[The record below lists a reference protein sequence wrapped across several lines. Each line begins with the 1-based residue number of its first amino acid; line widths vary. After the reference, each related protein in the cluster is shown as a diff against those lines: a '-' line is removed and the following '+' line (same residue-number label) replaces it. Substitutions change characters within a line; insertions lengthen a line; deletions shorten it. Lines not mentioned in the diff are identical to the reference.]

1 MAGNLDIILL
11 AKVFWEFFK
20 IGLFAV
26 GGGPA
31 TIPFLF
37 ELSDK
42 TGWFTNQELT
52 NMIAISESTPG
63 PIGLNMATYVG
74 FSTLGFF
81 GGLVST
87 FGLVLPSVIVII
99 IIAKFMANFSQN
111 SYVKNAFW
119 GIRPAVTALICAA
132 VISMIKASLFVI
144 GENGARTPAIGSI
157 IVCVVAFGLLQVP
170 KLKKLHPGLWI
181 LTAAI
186 IGIVF
191 SL

>member
-1 MAGNLDIILL
+1 MDIMLL
-11 AKVFWEFFK
+11 LNVFWEFFK

-37 ELSDK
+37 ELSNK
-42 TGWFTNQELT
+42 TGWFTNRELT

-74 FSTLGFF
+74 FQTLGFF

-87 FGLVLPSVIVII
+87 FGLVFPSVVVII
-99 IIAKFMANFSQN
+99 IIAKFMANFSN
-111 SYVKNAFW
+111 NMYVKKAFW
-119 GIRPAVTALICAA
+119 GIRPAVTALIASA
-132 VISMIKASLFVI
+132 VISMIKASLFI
-144 GENGARTPAIGSI
+144 ISEAGEMSPAWGSI
-157 IVCVVAFGLLQVP
+157 IICVVAFGLLQVP

-181 LTAAI
+181 LTAAV
-186 IGIVF
+186 IGIIF
-191 SL
+191 KL

>member
-1 MAGNLDIILL
+1 MDIILL
-11 AKVFWEFFK
+11 CQVFWEFFK

-74 FSTLGFF
+74 FQTLGLF
-81 GGLVST
+81 GGIVST
-87 FGLVLPSVIVII
+87 FGLVFPSVVVII

-111 SYVKNAFW
+111 IYVKRAFW
-119 GIRPAVTALICAA
+119 GIRPAVTALIASA
-132 VISMIKASLFVI
+132 VISIAKASLFI
-144 GENGARTPAIGSI
+144 TTDAGMTPAIGTI
-157 IVCVVAFGLLQVP
+157 IICLVAFGLMQF
-170 KLKKLHPGLWI
+170 KKLPKFHPGLWI
-181 LTAAI
+181 LAGAV
-186 IGIVF
+186 IGLIF
-191 SL
+191 RL

>member
-1 MAGNLDIILL
+1 MNFLL
-11 AKVFWEFFK
+11 LLNVFWEFFK

-74 FSTLGFF
+74 FQTLGLF
-81 GGLVST
+81 GGIVST

-99 IIAKFMANFSQN
+99 LIAKFMANFSSN
-111 SYVKNAFW
+111 PYVKKAFW
-119 GIRPAVTALICAA
+119 GIRPAVTALIASA
-132 VISMIKASLFVI
+132 VVSMIKASLFVYSET
-144 GENGARTPAIGSI
+144 GMTPAIGSI
-157 IVCVVAFGLLQVP
+157 IVCVVAFGLLQIP

-181 LTAAI
+181 IVAAV
-186 IGIVF
+186 IGVVF
-191 SL
+191 RL

>member
-1 MAGNLDIILL
+1 MDIVLL
-11 AKVFWEFFK
+11 LKVFWEFFK

-74 FSTLGFF
+74 FQTLGFF

-87 FGLVLPSVIVII
+87 FGLVLPSVVVII
-99 IIAKFMANFSQN
+99 LIAKFMAGFSSN
-111 SYVKNAFW
+111 IYVKRAFW
-119 GIRPAVTALICAA
+119 GIRPAVTALIASA
-132 VISMIKASLFVI
+132 VISMIRASLFI
-144 GENGARTPAIGSI
+144 MDENGGLTPAVGSI
-157 IVCVVAFGLLQVP
+157 ILCVIAFGLLQIP
-170 KLKKLHPGLWI
+170 KLKKIHPGLWI

-186 IGIVF
+186 IGIIF
-191 SL
+191 RL

>member
-1 MAGNLDIILL
+1 MEISLYF
-11 AKVFWEFFK
+11 KVFWEFFK

-63 PIGLNMATYVG
+63 PVGINMATYVG
-74 FSTLGFF
+74 FQTLGFF

-87 FGLVLPSVIVII
+87 FGLVMPSVIVII
-99 IIAKFMANFSQN
+99 IIAKFMANFSSN
-111 SYVKNAFW
+111 VYVKRAFW
-119 GIRPAVTALICAA
+119 GIRPAVTALIASA
-132 VISMIKASLFVI
+132 VISIAKASLFI
-144 GENGARTPAIGSI
+144 YSDTGMTPAIGSI
-157 IVCVVAFGLLQVP
+157 IVCIVAFGLMQI
-170 KLKKLHPGLWI
+170 KKLPKFHPGLWI
-181 LTAAI
+181 LAAAV
-186 IGIVF
+186 IGVIF
-191 SL
+191 RL

>member
-1 MAGNLDIILL
+1 MDLL
-11 AKVFWEFFK
+11 LLISVFWEFFK

-31 TIPFLF
+31 TIPYLF

-74 FSTLGFF
+74 FQTLGFF
-81 GGLVST
+81 GGIVST
-87 FGLVLPSVIVII
+87 FGLVLPSLIVII
-99 IIAKFMANFSQN
+99 LIAKFMANFSSNQ
-111 SYVKNAFW
+111 YVKKAFW
-119 GIRPAVTALICAA
+119 GIRPAVTALIAAA
-132 VISMIKASLFVI
+132 VISMIKASLFI
-144 GENGARTPAIGSI
+144 IEEGKMTPAIGSI
-157 IVCVVAFGLLQVP
+157 IVCVVAFGLMRIP

-181 LTAAI
+181 LAAAI
-186 IGIVF
+186 IGVVF
-191 SL
+191 RL

>member
-1 MAGNLDIILL
+1 MDFYLL
-11 AKVFWEFFK
+11 LNVFWEFFK

-87 FGLVLPSVIVII
+87 FGLVLPSVVVVI
-99 IIAKFMANFSQN
+99 IIAKFMTNFSSN
-111 SYVKNAFW
+111 TYVKKAFW
-119 GIRPAVTALICAA
+119 GIRPAVTALIASA
-132 VISMIKASLFVI
+132 VISMIRASLFIVLEDA
-144 GENGARTPAIGSI
+144 GLTPAIGSI
-157 IVCVVAFGLLQVP
+157 ILCVVAFGLLQIP
-170 KLKKLHPGLWI
+170 KLKKIHPGIWI
-181 LTAAI
+181 LTAAV
-186 IGIVF
+186 IGIIF
-191 SL
+191 RL

>member
-1 MAGNLDIILL
+1 MDFILL
-11 AKVFWEFFK
+11 VKVFWEFFK

-42 TGWFTNQELT
+42 TAWFSNQELT

-74 FSTLGFF
+74 FQTLGFF

-87 FGLVLPSVIVII
+87 FGLVFPSLFVII
-99 IIAKFMANFSQN
+99 LIAKFMANFSSN
-111 SYVKNAFW
+111 IYVKRAFW
-119 GIRPAVTALICAA
+119 GIRPAVTALIASA
-132 VISMIKASLFVI
+132 VISMIRASLFI
-144 GENGARTPAIGSI
+144 ISEDGITPAIGSI
-157 IVCVVAFGLLQVP
+157 ILCVIAFALLQVP
-170 KLKKLHPGLWI
+170 KLKKIHPGLWI
-181 LTAAI
+181 LTAAV
-186 IGIVF
+186 IGIIF
-191 SL
+191 KL

>member
-1 MAGNLDIILL
+1 MDIVLL
-11 AKVFWEFFK
+11 LKVFWEFFK
-20 IGLFAV
+20 VGLFAV

-37 ELSDK
+37 EMSDK

-87 FGLVLPSVIVII
+87 FGLVFPSVIVII
-99 IIAKFMANFSQN
+99 IIAKFMANFSHN
-111 SYVKNAFW
+111 KYVVDAFW
-119 GIRPAVTALICAA
+119 GIRPAVTALIAAA
-132 VISMIKASLFVI
+132 VVSMIKASLFSI
-144 GENGARTPAIGSI
+144 NANGGLTPEVGSM
-157 IVCVVAFGLLQVP
+157 IVCAVAFGLLQVP

-181 LTAAI
+181 ITAAI
-186 IGIVF
+186 IGIIF
-191 SL
+191 RL